1 MATLIKSKQ
10 IQGIV
15 TASVVT
21 GEFLVSGSLVVTGS
35 NSILGSV
42 TASAISSSFIGD
54 GSGITGLTYSQI
66 SGTPNFVG
74 GGDVTV
80 TENAGTVT
88 ISLTDD
94 TGTDTQT
101 LSISGD
107 QLSISGGNTIT
118 IPSGSGVSD
127 YSLLTN
133 IPQGIVSGSIQILGG
148 SGILSGSKTDIS
160 SLNVFTSSIQT
171 QVDGISAVTSS
182 FLTDSGSVSY
192 TDITNKPTLISS
204 SNQITITES
213 QISDLSH
220 YSDSDVKTKLDTE
233 GVISGSIVEQLPEG
247 VISGSSQITITQS
260 QISDLAHTD
269 VANLN
274 TFTSSIQSE
283 VDSLTSVTSSYLTT
297 VPDGTIS
304 GSSQVIESLPS
315 GVISGS
321 SQVSITESQ
330 ISDLDKYTDSDVQ
343 SYIDSLGVVSG
354 SVIAE
359 LPNGVISGSEQL
371 PSGVISGST
380 QVVNSLPAGI
390 ISGSEQLPSGLI
402 SGSTQITITESQI
415 SDLTHTQIPEGTISG
430 SNQVIDS
437 LPDGVVS
444 GSSQITITESQISD
458 LDKYTDSDV
467 KTKLDVEG
475 VVSGSV
481 IRTIPQGTISGS
493 EQLPSGL
500 ISGSSQITI
509 TESQISDLSHTD
521 ISSLN
526 TFTSSIQ
533 TEVDAISAATS
544 SYLTSSGSVDFSD
557 ITSLPSGLVSGSTQI
572 TDGSGI
578 VSSSTQ
584 VIEHLPQGT
593 VSGSTQ
599 ITDGSGILSSS
610 AQIASDISSSYTQLS
625 QSLDS
630 RVDVLENFSGS
641 TYTIAS
647 ESIDSRLD
655 ALEGSVGFYY
665 DLSNTVWNNRYI
677 KSGSGMA
684 SNTSNFQTGNV
695 PFKFKLNTDR
705 KLQYGLDD
713 VVYLSNFDRDTTI
726 TAIVSS
732 SYETGSREV
741 GLSVVSV
748 NQSTGSVR
756 INDSYWVISRHSAG
770 FVDSS
775 SYVEASASFDQRIGV
790 IVSSGSGADWNVNLT
805 NIPQGIISSSQQQ
818 YTASI
823 ENGFALTSS
832 LDSVSSSLATT
843 IQNVFQSSSNFDD
856 KSLVSGS
863 SQIDL
868 RNVTNYVADEH
879 IDHTTIN
886 INAGDGLD
894 GGGDI
899 SSTRELRLNVTSS
912 HFTSGVGDVLT
923 SEGVV
928 KQSTLDTDIVGTDFS
943 QSVDNRIRSVAAGAV
958 PDGTVSGSTQV
969 DIEQT
974 QNFTAFSSSIA
985 TSIDGVSGGTTDISA
1000 LNTFTSSA
1008 DTRITNLESFSSSLD
1023 ADFATDTEVSNLS
1036 SSLSQ
1041 SIYEAAQSGSGVSS
1055 WNELSDIPS
1064 GIISGSEQI
1073 ASDISGSFTSLSES
1087 LDTRITTEKDRIDN
1101 ILSGANADYDQFVEI
1116 VDLVNSTDTENDTAF
1131 ANHYTSSRQRLS
1143 SLESFTGSLDA
1154 TFATDSELTS
1164 LSSSLSASIYNAAQ
1178 SGSSSDINTGSF
1190 ATTGSNT
1197 FIGNQIISGS
1207 IIPESDENSNGIHD
1221 LGSLSNPFGELYITT
1236 GSVRFVRNGELVSQV
1251 SGERDAIR
1259 VGNILITTSSLQIVS
1274 GSGNSLTT
1282 ISTIASA
1289 DVNEQG
1295 EVSNAQQVLLPD
1307 DIISS
1312 SAQITALG
1320 FTSESFSTGGTGI
1333 VSGSVLRSLDGTG
1346 VLSGSVDFEN
1356 FSQSVDT
1363 RIDGISAGN
1372 APAGTISSSA
1382 QITYDGNRI
1391 ISNDKLGDLFTDS
1404 VNPGTSGSVIDFL
1417 NAVFYPNTGP
1427 SISTGNQTIIEYV
1440 ASGTTITTITGTD
1453 PEGQAITF
1461 GTSSLYTDDLVR
1473 VASNGVMTLNALA
1486 ESSSFNTDLVGGVH
1500 GHKVEVTATDS
1511 FGTITEKDIYVIVTP
1526 NSTPVFRETSTSGN
1540 VITSVTA
1547 NLNESSTDDTL
1558 VKRVYFTDANGDDI
1572 TIHSSSIDNNHF
1584 DVTKYSTYVD
1594 IRQNTG
1600 SLDYEQQTS
1609 YTFSISASD
1618 EHYELGQDSDS
1629 IVGLPIT
1636 INVTDNLTPTINNQT
1651 LSSINENSSDGA
1663 TVGSISAADN
1673 EGNTIT
1679 FVNFELHQ
1687 LQLDDSIVS
1696 SGSYSGTSQLTD
1708 PHENPFQMSTSGVV
1722 TRKSGV
1728 YLNSDL
1734 INEYIYRAQ
1743 VTDPYNGTSDVA
1755 LITINITDDTPAT
1768 LSDNWSAGPY
1778 IKESELSGTTA
1789 KTTDYGSTSAD
1800 YGSNQSGTWSSSN
1813 PAISINSNGT
1823 LSLGVDLSGSVTQ
1836 SGDTIDSTITFTNT
1850 FGTTTTDSLTLDVV
1864 GNEAPTATFT
1874 NQTSVF
1880 DSNQATSGTNLVSV
1894 SISDTES
1901 DSPYQLSIGGTD
1913 ASKLNAVPQNVASSS
1928 WELQA
1933 SEDLI
1938 GGTYTYD
1945 VTITD
1950 SYSETTTYSSRTIT
1964 IAQGDTG
1971 TLGGDTTSYII
1982 ESAESGDVLRD
1993 ATGYNQG
2000 NASQLSVSY
2009 TNYGSPVVQSYTSS
2023 NEAFNIDTSGNI
2035 TLGLDI
2041 SGSSTGSGDTISS
2054 DITFVDQYGNIGS
2067 GSLTVNVFANG
2078 APTATFTDNSS
2089 FFNTNQATG
2098 SVSLVDIT
2106 GISDTESDTPYVV
2119 TLTGTDASSFN
2130 VVSQNVNGTVWE
2142 LQPSSDLLAGEYD
2155 YNIVVTDDY
2164 SKSTTYSRSLI
2175 VSQSDTGTL
2184 GGDTTSYI
2192 IESAQDGDVF
2202 RDASGYNAGNAS
2214 QVSVSY
2220 SPNYGSQVVQ
2230 SFTSSNSSVEI
2241 DGSGNLT
2248 FNGDLAGTG
2257 SGETLSSTITF
2268 ADQYGNIGSGS
2279 VTINVFDNNHPS
2291 ASFTDNDSFF
2301 NSNQATGSTSLV
2313 DVSIT
2318 DTESGTP
2325 YGLSISGTNGSS
2337 FNPVPQNSVSSSW
2350 EIQPSGNLS
2359 AGSYS
2364 YDVTITDNFG
2374 KQSVYNKSL
2383 TILAADTGT
2392 LVSTDTYIIESA
2404 ETGDLVRR
2412 NTNGRTGTQS
2422 SVAVT
2427 YSPSYGSPV
2436 ATNFASSDS
2445 RIAIDSSGRLSV
2457 GNDVSGSG
2465 STNGSIIA
2473 TTITWNDQYGN
2484 NGSEAISIDVTKN
2497 FAPTVNSTQTFSTNT
2512 NQATGSENIVRLNL
2526 VDTESDTISAGGLTW
2541 SGYNTTY
2548 FTPSNSTGQM
2558 NLLVN
2563 STSVPAGSYPY
2574 TASIEDVHG
2583 FDTTVHSGSVTI
2595 SQADIGTL
2603 GGNTAIYSIESA
2615 ESGDVYR
2622 TATGYNNGSSAQ
2634 VSVSYSPNYGSSVV
2648 QSYTS
2653 SNAAIAVDNSGNL
2666 TLGLDLSGS
2675 VTQSG
2680 DTINSTITFADQY
2693 GNIGSGSVTATLF
2706 GNQSPAASF
2715 VSSSNY
2721 DTDGANSG
2729 STAGTLTVTDVENN
2743 SPFSISLGG
2752 THGTSFDVSGSSS
2765 PFIIQ
2770 PTSDLSAGTYTID
2783 ITVTDSYSETVTLS
2797 SETIIV
2803 DTALVTGLAY
2813 VYSTGQRS
2821 GTLLY
2826 DIGASAGSGTP
2837 PTLTSYSGNGFLEKI
2852 EDGDLG
2858 STSFTYSWGGT
2869 KTATLLASGSGTNL
2883 DTILQGFG
2891 DISKTDSN
2899 TFVIIAPKDTDM
2911 TGVPTSM
2918 RNGYSGTATG
2928 EYVLEVAT
2936 DGDDFGA
2943 GLGTV
2948 EDSIVYDFNIG
2959 SAVGGTTNYHLIVA
2973 NNTIAPASS
2982 IALAVVPSSGSTP

>member
-54 GSGITGLTYSQI
+54 GSGITGLSYSQI
-66 SGTPNFVG
+66 SGTPTFVG

-80 TENAGTVT
+80 TDSGGTVT
-88 ISLTDD
+88 ISLTDN
-94 TGTDTQT
+94 TGTDTQS

-118 IPSGSGVSD
+118 LPSGSGVSD

-133 IPQGIVSGSIQILGG
+133 IPQGIVSGSVQILGG

-160 SLNVFTSSIQT
+160 SLNTFTSSIQT
-171 QVDGISAVTSS
+171 KVDGISAVTSS

-192 TDITNKPTLISS
+192 TDITGKPTLISS

-213 QISDLSH
+213 QISDLDK
-220 YSDSDVKTKLDTE
+220 YNDSDVKTKLDAE
-233 GVISGSIVEQLPEG
+233 GIISGSIIEQLPAGVISGST
-247 VISGSSQITITQS
+247 QITITQS

-321 SQVSITESQ
+321 TQISITESQ

-343 SYIDSLGVVSG
+343 SYVDSLGVVSG

-359 LPNGVISGSEQL
+359 LPSGVISGSEQL
-371 PSGVISGST
+371 PSGLISGST
-380 QVVNSLPAGI
+380 QLVSSLPSGL

-415 SDLTHTQIPEGTISG
+415 SDLTHTQIPDGTISG
-430 SNQVIDS
+430 SIQVIDS

-444 GSSQITITESQISD
+444 GSSQITVTESQISD

-481 IRTIPQGTISGS
+481 IRTIPSGTISGS

-500 ISGSSQITI
+500 VSGSSQITI
-509 TESQISDLSHTD
+509 TESQISDLSHTN

-533 TEVDAISAATS
+533 TEVDTLSAATS

-572 TDGSGI
+572 TDGSGF

-584 VIEHLPQGT
+584 VIEHLPSGT

-599 ITDGSGILSSS
+599 ITDGSGLLSSS
-610 AQIASDISSSYTQLS
+610 AQIASDISSSYTELS

-630 RVDVLENFSGS
+630 RVDILENFSGS
-641 TYTIAS
+641 TYTAAS
-647 ESIDSRLD
+647 ESIDTRLD

-665 DLSNTVWNNRYI
+665 DLSNTVWNNKYI

-695 PFKFKLNTDR
+695 PFKFRLNTDR

-748 NQSTGSVR
+748 NQTTGSIR

-770 FVDSS
+770 FVDSA
-775 SYVEASASFDQRIGV
+775 SYIEASASFDHRIDV

-805 NIPQGIISSSQQQ
+805 NIPDGIISSSQQQ

-832 LDSVSSSLATT
+832 VDSISASLATT
-843 IQNVFQSSSNFDD
+843 IENVFQSSSNFDN
-856 KSLVSGS
+856 KTLVSGS
-863 SQIDL
+863 SQIDF
-868 RNVTNYVADEH
+868 RNITNYVADEH
-879 IDHTTIN
+879 IDHTTIS
-886 INAGDGLD
+886 ITAGDGLD

-899 SSTRELRLNVTSS
+899 ASTREVRLNVTSS
-912 HFTSGVGDVLT
+912 HFETGVTNILT
-923 SEGVV
+923 AEGVV
-928 KQSTLDTDIVGTDFS
+928 KTSTLNTDLISTDFS
-943 QSVDNRIRSVAAGAV
+943 QSVDTRIKNISAASI
-958 PDGTVSGSTQV
+958 PSGTVSGSQQITNV
-969 DIEQT
+969 ITDAYISASAALSG
-974 QNFTAFSSSIA
+974 FGS
-985 TSIDGVSGGTTDISA
+985 GGGTTDYTQ
-1000 LNTFTSSA
+1000 L
-1008 DTRITNLESFSSSLD
+1008 TNVPSGL
-1023 ADFATDTEVSNLS
+1023 V
-1036 SSLSQ
+1036 
-1041 SIYEAAQSGSGVSS
+1041 SGSIQILGG
-1055 WNELSDIPS
+1055 S
-1064 GIISGSEQI
+1064 G
-1073 ASDISGSFTSLSES
+1073 
-1087 LDTRITTEKDRIDN
+1087 
-1101 ILSGANADYDQFVEI
+1101 ILSGSA
-1116 VDLVNSTDTENDTAF
+1116 LS
-1131 ANHYTSSRQRLS
+1131 QRLD
-1143 SLESFTGSLDA
+1143 SLETFTGSLDA
-1154 TFATDSELTS
+1154 EFATDVELGN
-1164 LSSSLSASIYNAAQ
+1164 LSSSLSASIASAAQ
-1178 SGSSSDINTGSF
+1178 SGGGDGILSGSKQITDLGFISSSDS
-1190 ATTGSNT
+1190 TTSLNT
-1197 FIGNQIISGS
+1197 FTSSIQTEVDGLSAATSSYITSLPSGLFSGS
-1207 IIPESDENSNGIHD
+1207 
-1221 LGSLSNPFGELYITT
+1221 
-1236 GSVRFVRNGELVSQV
+1236 LVAGTNV
-1251 SGERDAIR
+1251 
-1259 VGNILITTSSLQIVS
+1259 
-1274 GSGNSLTT
+1274 T
-1282 ISTIASA
+1282 INQ
-1289 DVNEQG
+1289 DGDNF
-1295 EVSNAQQVLLPD
+1295 
-1307 DIISS
+1307 IISS
-1312 SAQITALG
+1312 S
-1320 FTSESFSTGGTGI
+1320 GGG
-1333 VSGSVLRSLDGTG
+1333 GSVPSGT
-1346 VLSGSVDFEN
+1346 V
-1356 FSQSVDT
+1356 
-1363 RIDGISAGN
+1363 
-1372 APAGTISSSA
+1372 SSSA
-1382 QITYDGNRI
+1382 QITYDGDRI

-1417 NAVFYPNTGP
+1417 NAVFYPNSAP

-1440 ASGTTITTITGTD
+1440 TSGTTITTVSGTD
-1453 PEGQAITF
+1453 PEGQSITF

-1473 VASNGVMTLNALA
+1473 VASNGAMTLNALA

-1500 GHKVEVTATDS
+1500 GHKVEVTVTDS
-1511 FGTITEKDIYVIVTP
+1511 FGTTTEKDIYVIVTP

-1558 VKRVYFTDANGDDI
+1558 VKRVYFSDANGDDI
-1572 TIHSSSIDNNHF
+1572 TIYSSSIDNNHF

-1618 EHYELGQDSDS
+1618 EHYEAGQDSDS

-1636 INVTDNLTPTINNQT
+1636 VNVTDNLTPTVNNQT
-1651 LSSINENSSDGA
+1651 LSSINENSSNGA

-1687 LQLDDSIVS
+1687 LQLDDSVVS

-1708 PHENPFQMSTSGVV
+1708 PHENPFQMSTSGIV
-1722 TRKSGV
+1722 TRKTGV

-1734 INEYIYRAQ
+1734 INEYIYRVQ
-1743 VTDPYNGTSDVA
+1743 VTDPYNGSSNVA
-1755 LITINITDDTPAT
+1755 LVTINITDDTPAT
-1768 LSDNWSAGPY
+1768 LSDNWSAVPY
-1778 IKESELSGTTA
+1778 IKESELSGTSI
-1789 KTTDYGSTSAD
+1789 KTTNYGSTAAD
-1800 YGSNQSGTWSSSN
+1800 YGSNQSGTWTSSN
-1813 PAISINSNGT
+1813 SAISINSNGT
-1823 LSLGVDLSGSVTQ
+1823 LSLGVNLSGSVTQ
-1836 SGDTIDSTITFTNT
+1836 SGDTVGSTITFTNT
-1850 FGTTTTDSLTLDVV
+1850 FGTTTTDSLTLVVV
-1864 GNEAPTATFT
+1864 GNDAPTATFT

-1880 DSNQATSGTNLVSV
+1880 NTNEALTDTNLVSV

-1901 DSPYQLSIGGTD
+1901 DSPYQLSIGGED
-1913 ASKLNAVPQNVASSS
+1913 SSKLKAVPQNAASSS
-1928 WELQA
+1928 WELQ
-1933 SEDLI
+1933 STSDLFS
-1938 GGTYTYD
+1938 GTYSYD
-1945 VTITD
+1945 VTVTD
-1950 SYSETTTYSSRTIT
+1950 TYSESTTYSSRTIT
-1964 IAQGDTG
+1964 IDQA
-1971 TLGGDTTSYII
+1971 
-1982 ESAESGDVLRD
+1982 
-1993 ATGYNQG
+1993 
-2000 NASQLSVSY
+2000 
-2009 TNYGSPVVQSYTSS
+2009 
-2023 NEAFNIDTSGNI
+2023 NI
-2035 TLGLDI
+2035 
-2041 SGSSTGSGDTISS
+2041 
-2054 DITFVDQYGNIGS
+2054 
-2067 GSLTVNVFANG
+2067 
-2078 APTATFTDNSS
+2078 
-2089 FFNTNQATG
+2089 
-2098 SVSLVDIT
+2098 
-2106 GISDTESDTPYVV
+2106 
-2119 TLTGTDASSFN
+2119 
-2130 VVSQNVNGTVWE
+2130 
-2142 LQPSSDLLAGEYD
+2142 
-2155 YNIVVTDDY
+2155 
-2164 SKSTTYSRSLI
+2164 
-2175 VSQSDTGTL
+2175 GTL

-2230 SFTSSNSSVEI
+2230 SYTSSNSSVEI
-2241 DGSGNLT
+2241 DGSGYLT
-2248 FNGDLAGTG
+2248 FNGNLSGTG
-2257 SGETLSSTITF
+2257 SGETISSNITF
-2268 ADQYGNIGSGS
+2268 ADQHGIIGSGS

-2291 ASFTDNDSFF
+2291 ASFTENDSLF
-2301 NSNQATGSTSLV
+2301 NTNQATGSTSLV
-2313 DVSIT
+2313 DVSIS

-2325 YGLSISGTNGSS
+2325 YGLSISGTNASS

-2350 EIQPSGNLS
+2350 EIQPSADLS

-2383 TILAADTGT
+2383 TIAASDTGT
-2392 LVSTDTYIIESA
+2392 LSATDTYIIESA
-2404 ETGDLVRR
+2404 ETGDLVRT
-2412 NTNGRTGTQS
+2412 NSNGRTGTQS
-2422 SVAVT
+2422 SVSVS

-2436 ATNFASSDS
+2436 AKDFASSDA
-2445 RIAIDSSGRLSV
+2445 IINIDSSGRLSV
-2457 GNDVSGSG
+2457 GNSVSGSG
-2465 STNGSIIA
+2465 NTNGSTIS

-2484 NGSEAISIDVTKN
+2484 NGSQAISIDVTKN

-2526 VDTESDTISAGGLTW
+2526 TDTEGDTISTSGLSWT
-2541 SGYNTTY
+2541 GYNTSY

-2563 STSVPAGSYPY
+2563 STSIPAGSYPY
-2574 TASIEDVHG
+2574 TASIADIHG
-2583 FDTTVHSGSVTI
+2583 FNTTVHSGSVTI
-2595 SQADIGTL
+2595 SQSDTGTL
-2603 GGNTAIYSIESA
+2603 GGNTSIYSIESA
-2615 ESGDVYR
+2615 ESGEVYR

-2634 VSVSYSPNYGSSVV
+2634 LSVSYSPSHGSPVV

-2653 SNAAIAVDNSGNL
+2653 SNAAIAVDGSGNL
-2666 TLGLDLSGS
+2666 TLGLDISGS
-2675 VTQSG
+2675 VTQSA

-2693 GNIGSGSVTATLF
+2693 GNIGSGSVTATIF
-2706 GNQSPAASF
+2706 GNQSPAAGF

-2721 DTDGANSG
+2721 ESDNATSG
-2729 STAGTLTVTDVENN
+2729 SDAGALTVTDTESN
-2743 SPFSISLGG
+2743 SPFTISLGG
-2752 THGTSFDVSGSSS
+2752 TDGAKFDVSGTSS
-2765 PFIIQ
+2765 PFEIQ
-2770 PTSDLSAGTYTID
+2770 PTGSLAAGTYSID

-2797 SETIIV
+2797 NETIVV
-2803 DTALVTGLAY
+2803 DASATYGKTY
-2813 VYSTGQRS
+2813 VYNTGART
-2821 GTLLY
+2821 GTILY

-2837 PTLTSYSGNGFLEKI
+2837 PTLSSYSGNGFIEKI

-2858 STSFTYSWGGT
+2858 STSFSYTWGGT
-2869 KTATLLASGSGTNL
+2869 KTATLLASGSGANL

-2891 DISKTDSN
+2891 DITKTDSN

-2911 TGVPTSM
+2911 SGVPTSM

-2928 EYVLEVAT
+2928 EYVLEIAV
-2936 DGDDFGA
+2936 DGASFGD

-2948 EDSIVYDFNIG
+2948 EASTVYDFDLG
-2959 SAVGGTTNYHLIVA
+2959 SAVEGTTNYHLIVP